1 MVETT
6 RATRARE
13 ARETRRRQ
21 LLEVALEVFSA
32 KGYYEASITDVVSAA
47 GVARGTFY
55 QYFDSKEAI
64 FHELLDD
71 LVLGLQQSVV
81 GVDMSPGALPVR
93 EQLVGT
99 VVRILDAVDQ
109 NRRFVHIVL
118 RVAVGLD
125 DAVDQK
131 LDHFF
136 GALHRLLHES
146 LDRGQALG
154 LIRACDTE
162 LAAHCVLGS
171 FRAVVEHYLGGD
183 APADTRGLAE
193 GLVSFSFRGLLA

>member
-1 MVETT
+1 MAETA

-21 LLEVALEVFSA
+21 LLDVALEVFSE
-32 KGYYEASITDVVSAA
+32 KGYYEASITDVVTAA

-71 LVLGLQQSVV
+71 LVSGLKQSVV

-93 EQLVGT
+93 DQLVDT
-99 VVRILDAVDQ
+99 VVRILNAVDQ

-125 DAVDQK
+125 ESVDRK
-131 LDHFF
+131 LDQFF
-136 GALHRLLHES
+136 GELKLLVRES
-146 LDRGQALG
+146 LERGQTLG
-154 LIRACDTE
+154 LIRPCDTE

-183 APADTRGLAE
+183 APADTPRIAE

>member
-1 MVETT
+1 MAETA

-21 LLEVALEVFSA
+21 LLDVALEVFSE
-32 KGYYEASITDVVSAA
+32 KGYYEASITDVVTAA

-71 LVLGLQQSVV
+71 LVSGLKQSVV

-93 EQLVGT
+93 DQLVDT
-99 VVRILDAVDQ
+99 VVRILDAVDH

-125 DAVDQK
+125 ESVDRK
-131 LDHFF
+131 LDQFF
-136 GALHRLLHES
+136 GELKLLVRES
-146 LDRGQALG
+146 LERGQTLG
-154 LIRACDTE
+154 LIRPCDTE

-183 APADTRGLAE
+183 APADTRRIAE